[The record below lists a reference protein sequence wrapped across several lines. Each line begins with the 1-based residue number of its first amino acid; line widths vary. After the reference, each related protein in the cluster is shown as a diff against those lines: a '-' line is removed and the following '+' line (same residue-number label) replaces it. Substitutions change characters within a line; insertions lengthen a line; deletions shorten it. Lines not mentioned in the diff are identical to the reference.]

1 VLRGRPPRV
10 AGDVHQRGQPR
21 AGGGGTHA
29 GLAHEPGV
37 RLGGVAGGLLMAVV
51 DDVDS
56 LLDAPVVEREQVP
69 ATEREQVSL
78 DVE

>member
-1 VLRGRPPRV
+1 
-10 AGDVHQRGQPR
+10 
-21 AGGGGTHA
+21 
-29 GLAHEPGV
+29 
-37 RLGGVAGGLLMAVV
+37 MAVV

-56 LLDAPVVEREQVP
+56 LLDAAVVEREEVP

>member
-1 VLRGRPPRV
+1 
-10 AGDVHQRGQPR
+10 
-21 AGGGGTHA
+21 
-29 GLAHEPGV
+29 
-37 RLGGVAGGLLMAVV
+37 MAVV